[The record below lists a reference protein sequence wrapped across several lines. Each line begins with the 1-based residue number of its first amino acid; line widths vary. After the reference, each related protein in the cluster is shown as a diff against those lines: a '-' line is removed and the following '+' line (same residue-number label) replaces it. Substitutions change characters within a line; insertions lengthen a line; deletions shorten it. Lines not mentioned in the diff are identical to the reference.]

1 MKNFRDPVVKALL
14 ENYRIWSKKRRV
26 EDLQAS
32 SVLFDTVAVYL
43 AYPADQPLL
52 ELESLPIVV
61 TNDGM
66 TRIDPAG
73 RKMSVATK
81 WKDLDGYRDLL
92 VRTLK
97 SAHVPGETLARIVHR
112 SVPLLA
118 ASSA

>member
-1 MKNFRDPVVKALL
+1 M
-14 ENYRIWSKKRRV
+14 ENYRVWSKKQRV

-43 AYPADQPLL
+43 AYPAGQPLL

-61 TNDGM
+61 TRDGM

-73 RKMSVATK
+73 RKMSVATN

-92 VRTLK
+92 VRTLC
-97 SAHVPGETLARIVHR
+97 SPTC
-112 SVPLLA
+112 P
-118 ASSA
+118 ASR